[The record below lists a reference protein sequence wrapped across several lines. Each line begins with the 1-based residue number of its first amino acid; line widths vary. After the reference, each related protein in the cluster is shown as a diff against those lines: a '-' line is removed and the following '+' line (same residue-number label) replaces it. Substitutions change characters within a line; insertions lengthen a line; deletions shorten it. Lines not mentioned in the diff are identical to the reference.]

1 MRRKILSGILA
12 VLWLSQL
19 SCIISRKAN
28 LSPEG
33 QRIRID
39 LKSGHKVDGELLSF
53 QDGVLYVVDKG
64 EGHPRIIEIA
74 SADLVSANIRGLAN
88 TKWIGFVLGLEVAP
102 AAIFVAELAAHT
114 DMAGKGALLLT
125 LPVILTTVLFAT
137 NPARSLSFRTED
149 METVTASSIRK
160 YARFPQG
167 LSPDLLDELLRHYG
181 QKEPVILK

>member
-1 MRRKILSGILA
+1 MAKKILSVILA
-12 VLWLSQL
+12 ALWLSQL
-19 SCIISRKAN
+19 SCVIPNEPN

-33 QRIRID
+33 QKIRLD

-53 QDGVLYVVDKG
+53 QDGVLYVVDKS
-64 EGHPRIIEIA
+64 EKHPRIIEIA

-88 TKWIGFVLGLEVAP
+88 KKWIGFVLGLEVAP
-102 AAIFVAELAAHT
+102 AAIFVAELATHT
-114 DMAGKGALLLT
+114 DKAGEGALLLT

-149 METVTASSIRK
+149 METMSAASIRK

-167 LSPDLLDELLRHYG
+167 LSPDLLDELLRQYG
-181 QKEPVILK
+181 QKEIFILK